1 MSHFSS
7 LFFRALLMMG
17 GAIVVTA
24 ELSSFLPVLSQL
36 PPQEPTPGST
46 QGETQS
52 PMVTPP
58 RIKLQDAWQ
67 QVYRRLPNF
76 PLENN
81 YIDIQ
86 TKRVVQ
92 DNTLAGRLI
101 RYHIYTKGRPAT
113 SRLDWKLTLADYLGV
128 NEFLQTDD
136 YPSATALT
144 INPIQG
150 DTNVIRALT
159 LLERNVLIK
168 TLVAVFT
175 PPSTSQTGIRPT
187 TPLSSPVLLPVQP
200 ILPPVKPTNR
210 QPKAADLLVQ
220 P

>member
-58 RIKLQDAWQ
+58 RIKLQDA
-67 QVYRRLPNF
+67 
-76 PLENN
+76 
-81 YIDIQ
+81 
-86 TKRVVQ
+86 
-92 DNTLAGRLI
+92 
-101 RYHIYTKGRPAT
+101 

-200 ILPPVKPTNR
+200 ILPPVKPTNS